1 MGSLQQTIVFRPM
14 TRSHVAGVLDVIN
27 ADVLPGQAL
36 CGAGSLLR
44 ATTPGGAFVA
54 IGDRILG
61 AAGLGRNRD
70 GVSVV
75 SWLHGR
81 EEPGVVSALLDHAM
95 GRLDGCDVIEAFTG
109 GGVGS
114 VVAGLPEV
122 RSTTREALVTRGFAA
137 MPAGRYLYRS
147 MPLAPPPLPEQ
158 PRIQVTARAGHR
170 KLTIPGPAG
179 GLLAEATVSV
189 LAPEHGVL
197 RWIEVDS
204 GHRGAGLGTQLLNAC
219 LRYLH
224 RLGVRHVTSLLDDHN
239 LTADDGH
246 GRIGAHMIFT
256 RAGFVTGA
264 QLATY
269 TKVG

>member
-1 MGSLQQTIVFRPM
+1 M
-14 TRSHVAGVLDVIN
+14 TRSHLAGVLDVIN
-27 ADVLPGQAL
+27 ADVLPGQAS
-36 CGAGSLLR
+36 CSASSLLR
-44 ATTPGGAFVA
+44 ATTSGGAFVA

-61 AAGLGRNRD
+61 AAGVGRSRD
-70 GVSVV
+70 GAAGVV
-75 SWLHGR
+75 RWLHGR
-81 EEPGVVSALLDHAM
+81 EEPGVVAGLLDHALT
-95 GRLDGCDVIEAFTG
+95 RLDGCDVVEAFTG
-109 GGVGS
+109 GGVGA
-114 VVAGLPEV
+114 VAAGLPEV

-147 MPLAPPPLPEQ
+147 MPLAPASLPGQ
-158 PRIQVTARAGHR
+158 PRIQVTARGGHR
-170 KLTIPGPAG
+170 KLTVPGPVG

-224 RLGVRHVTSLLDDHN
+224 RLGVRHVTGLLDDHN